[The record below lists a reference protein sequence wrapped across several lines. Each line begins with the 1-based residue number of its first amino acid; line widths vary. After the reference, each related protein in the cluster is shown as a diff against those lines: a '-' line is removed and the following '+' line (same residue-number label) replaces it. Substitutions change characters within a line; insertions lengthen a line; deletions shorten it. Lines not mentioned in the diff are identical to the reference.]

1 MPGYQ
6 EHLFMGFLSSGIVIA
21 LLYFIFHINII
32 DRDLLTIL
40 IIVTLIF
47 SVLPDI
53 DHTSSRISI
62 YLHFSFIASII
73 VLFTNELNFSF
84 ILIAI
89 SLAGLELYHWTHAKD
104 NWKHRQFPH
113 TFTFGTLALIVLFL
127 ITQSWLS
134 ILVGAISFFS
144 HIVIDGHFDEA
155 ITQDKKFWK
164 SLMSKVS

>member
-6 EHLFMGFLSSGIVIA
+6 EHLFIGFLSSGIVIA
-21 LLYFIFHINII
+21 LLYFIFHINIF
-32 DRDLLTIL
+32 DGNLLTIL

-73 VLFTNELNFSF
+73 VLFTNKINFSF
-84 ILIAI
+84 ILIVI
-89 SLAGLELYHWTHAKD
+89 SLAGLEVYHWTHAKD
-104 NWKHRQFPH
+104 NWEHRQFPH
-113 TFTFGTLALIVLFL
+113 TFTFGVLALIVLFL
-127 ITQSWLS
+127 ITQSLLS

-144 HIVIDGHFDEA
+144 HILLDGHFDEA
-155 ITQDKKFWK
+155 ITQDKQFWK
-164 SLMSKVS
+164 SLISK